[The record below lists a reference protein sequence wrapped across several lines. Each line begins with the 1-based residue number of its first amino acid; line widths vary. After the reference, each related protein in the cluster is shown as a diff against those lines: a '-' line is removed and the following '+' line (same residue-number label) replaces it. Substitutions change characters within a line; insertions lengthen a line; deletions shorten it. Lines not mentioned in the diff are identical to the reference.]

1 MTGGIVSLFLSMKRI
16 INVGI
21 LMGILQL
28 GLLLLV
34 ACTAS
39 GNQLS
44 PDDGSTPA
52 AEATAAAATAT
63 PTATAPGPAAAGT
76 LAATPAPQT
85 HAITPAVTTVSV
97 TVEVTRPP
105 VGTAG
110 RPVQLLFPPVAPGA
124 VIMQRAEPLAE
135 ALRAA
140 TGAEFA
146 VGVVDSEAALVELLC
161 TAPEDVIGFLSAA
174 AYTIAHDECDAQPGL
189 VAVGDDG
196 LTWQMGM
203 LAIRPGAAA
212 ELADLAGKRWA
223 VADTHSLPNYL
234 YFLARMAAAGVEPG
248 EIVSAPEESSA
259 LLALY
264 DGEVDFST
272 ASFVPPIMPN
282 DRRWIAGETE
292 PEEWRLLG
300 IPPSRSPIGYVLVAG
315 EPEFGGYRLRDA
327 RARMFDTT
335 PEIFNA
341 TRILALSEPIPN
353 DTIVFG
359 ANFPLGV
366 ARQALATMTGFAASD
381 ACATSI
387 CSADLFGWAGL
398 QPAEDTAYDPIRAI
412 KDTLELEAAD
422 LFAELD

>member
-1 MTGGIVSLFLSMKRI
+1 
-16 INVGI
+16 
-21 LMGILQL
+21 MGILQL

-34 ACTAS
+34 ACNATGSQAP
-39 GNQLS
+39 
-44 PDDGSTPA
+44 PDDGPTPTT
-52 AEATAAAATAT
+52 EVTAAAI
-63 PTATAPGPAAAGT
+63 PTTSAPMPAAVRT
-76 LAATPAPQT
+76 LAATPAPQIN
-85 HAITPAVTTVSV
+85 AITPVVTTVPV

-105 VGTAG
+105 VGTTG

-124 VIMQRAEPLAE
+124 VIMQRAELLAE

-161 TAPEDVIGFLSAA
+161 TAPEDVIGFVSAA
-174 AYTIAHDECDAQPGL
+174 AYAIAHDECGAQPGL

-203 LAIRPGAAA
+203 LTIRPGGGA

-223 VADTHSLPNYL
+223 VADTHSLSNYF
-234 YFLARMAAAGVEPG
+234 YFLAQMTAAGIEPG
-248 EIVSAPEESSA
+248 EIVNAPEESSA

-264 DGEVDFST
+264 DGEVDFAT
-272 ASFVPPIMPN
+272 ASYVPPIMPN
-282 DRRWIAGETE
+282 DREWIVGETE

-366 ARQALATMTGFAASD
+366 ARQVLATMIEFASSD
-381 ACATSI
+381 ACATSL

-398 QPAEDTAYDPIRAI
+398 QPAEDAAYDPIRAI
-412 KDTLELEAAD
+412 KDTLGLEASD
-422 LFAELD
+422 LFTELD

>member
-1 MTGGIVSLFLSMKRI
+1 
-16 INVGI
+16 
-21 LMGILQL
+21 MGILQL

-34 ACTAS
+34 ACNAS
-39 GNQLS
+39 GNQVTS
-44 PDDGSTPA
+44 GNSATTA
-52 AEATAAAATAT
+52 AEATATAT
-63 PTATAPGPAAAGT
+63 PTAPAPAAPRT

-85 HAITPAVTTVSV
+85 DAITPAVTTVSV

-105 VGTAG
+105 VGTAS

-161 TAPEDVIGFLSAA
+161 TAPEDVIGFVSAA
-174 AYTIAHDECDAQPGL
+174 AYAIAHDECGAQPGL

-196 LTWQMGM
+196 LPWQMGM
-203 LAIRPGAAA
+203 LAIRPGGGA

-234 YFLARMAAAGVEPG
+234 YFLARMTAAGIEPG

-272 ASFVPPIMPN
+272 ASYVPPIMPN
-282 DRRWIAGETE
+282 DREWIVGETE
-292 PEEWRLLG
+292 AEEWRLLG

-366 ARQALATMTGFAASD
+366 ARQVLATMTGFAASD

-398 QPAEDTAYDPIRAI
+398 QPAEDAAYDPIRAI